1 MGLLGNLVKGM
12 RKDKGEFKEKF
23 KAAQEEDRIANLIEE
38 RKKSAN
44 RRELER
50 HFREKEESQIKEAL
64 DKIRKERNTDN
75 WKTKK
80 TILAEK
86 TTILNEGRSIL
97 KEKNIFKGKDNMF
110 TKQHAMRNHTD
121 MGFFK

>member
-1 MGLLGNLVKGM
+1 M
-12 RKDKGEFKEKF
+12 
-23 KAAQEEDRIANLIEE
+23 NLIEE

-50 HFREKEESQIKEAL
+50 HIHEQEEAQIKASL
-64 DKIRKERNTDN
+64 DKIRKQRNSEN

-80 TILAEK
+80 TILGEK
-86 TTILNEGRSIL
+86 STILNEGRPIL
-97 KEKNIFKGKDNMF
+97 KEKNIFKGNDNLF
-110 TKQHAMRNHTD
+110 TKAHAIKNHTD